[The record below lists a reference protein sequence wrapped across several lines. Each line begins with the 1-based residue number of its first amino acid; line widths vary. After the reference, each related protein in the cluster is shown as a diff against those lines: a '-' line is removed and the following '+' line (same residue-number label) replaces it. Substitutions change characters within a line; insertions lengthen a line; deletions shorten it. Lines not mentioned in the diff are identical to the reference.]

1 MGAASASSQSSAMPQ
16 SQGKGGGAPTGGS
29 GAPMSGGKGFSNQQP
44 YSPEGGYHNQGPT
57 IGQSAN
63 QTQSDMGSTISTN
76 QLSELINPS
85 QTPTGQSTQAN
96 TQPLVQGAGKGGS
109 AQGSPQSGP
118 QLPTESQQGWQYGQG
133 AGDRVTY
140 PTTSGQQQFGQP
152 MQGSTGSA
160 AYSNTIGQQ
169 SNQSSGKGKG
179 A

>member
-1 MGAASASSQSSAMPQ
+1 MGAASGSVQTATAPQ
-16 SQGKGGGAPTGGS
+16 SQGKGGAPTGGY
-29 GAPMSGGKGFSNQQP
+29 GAPTSGGKVGQLASQQQSSNQPAIFDSTNSTTTQDMM
-44 YSPEGGYHNQGPT
+44 GGQGNGMSVGQT
-57 IGQSAN
+57 IG
-63 QTQSDMGSTISTN
+63 MG
-76 QLSELINPS
+76 QPS
-85 QTPTGQSTQAN
+85 LPTGN
-96 TQPLVQGAGKGGS
+96 
-109 AQGSPQSGP
+109 
-118 QLPTESQQGWQYGQG
+118 QQGWQYGQG